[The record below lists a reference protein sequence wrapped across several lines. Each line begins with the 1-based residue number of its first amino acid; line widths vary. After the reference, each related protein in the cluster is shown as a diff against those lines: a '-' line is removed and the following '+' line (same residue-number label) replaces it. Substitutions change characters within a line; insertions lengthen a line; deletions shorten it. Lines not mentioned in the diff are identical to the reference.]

1 MKFKMNKLGL
11 LLIGMFLFS
20 CTIEG
25 QVIESP
31 QLNDAVYVK
40 TEIFEVW
47 YNEVYEQ
54 PMKLVYK
61 SENRPTNVNRGSM
74 DFWVPKGVHTSDSK
88 DYYRNIYDKGHLAPA
103 ATFSDNMENL
113 KATFS
118 YLNCALQ
125 DQYMNRG
132 EWRLLEEQER
142 KWDDAGN
149 LVITVEL
156 VFDEGHIVLPTGG
169 HIPTDMIKHI
179 YFEKTGSWR
188 CFEFDNV
195 KPTKGWEEHEV
206 KHTHN

>member
-142 KWDDAGN
+142 KWDDEGN
-149 LVITVEL
+149 LVITIEL